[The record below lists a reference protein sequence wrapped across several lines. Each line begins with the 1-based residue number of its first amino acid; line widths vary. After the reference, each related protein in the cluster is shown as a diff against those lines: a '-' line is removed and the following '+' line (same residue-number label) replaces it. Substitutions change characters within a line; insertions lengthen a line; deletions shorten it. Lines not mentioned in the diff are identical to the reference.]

1 MPTAQGCPGM
11 PNFVPMSGGF
21 EDFLWISQR
30 NIIPID
36 SKDVNPIDCFKYDIE
51 YPDCFILILKSHQM
65 WLHMFGNSLQRP
77 AFDEAGISFSNS
89 HYNGKRPSVGDLW
102 VCRRTSGIMGI
113 ADFGTCIIMS
123 HYLRALSLSCSI
135 I

>member
-1 MPTAQGCPGM
+1 
-11 PNFVPMSGGF
+11 
-21 EDFLWISQR
+21 
-30 NIIPID
+30 
-36 SKDVNPIDCFKYDIE
+36 
-51 YPDCFILILKSHQM
+51 LILKSHQM

-123 HYLRALSLSCSI
+123 HYLHALSCSI
-135 I
+135 ILHVLSCSIILHVLSYSIIM